1 MENTFNHIEPL
12 FEKIEV
18 YGKTSFE
25 LYRLKTIN
33 KTAEVVS
40 TFVSR
45 GAVVIV
51 LSMFLLFAS
60 IGLAL
65 WLGDLLGEPYLGFL
79 CVAAFY
85 IVLGGVLFYLLHN
98 FIKRK
103 VSNSIISEVF
113 NKK

>member
-1 MENTFNHIEPL
+1 MENRMYILEPL
-12 FEKIEV
+12 FDRAED
-18 YGKTSFE
+18 YAKTSFE
-25 LYRLKTIN
+25 LYKLKTIS

-45 GAVVIV
+45 GAVLIV
-51 LSMFLLFAS
+51 LSMFLVFVS

-65 WLGDLLGEPYLGFL
+65 WLGDLLGKTYLGFF

-85 IVLGGVLFYLLHN
+85 IVLGGVLFYFLHQY
-98 FIKRK
+98 IKRQ

-113 NKK
+113 NK

>member
-1 MENTFNHIEPL
+1 MKNTLNRMESL
-12 FEKIEV
+12 FEKIEDF
-18 YGKTSFE
+18 GTTSFE
-25 LYRLKTIN
+25 LYKLKTIS

-51 LSMFLLFAS
+51 LSMFLVFAS

-65 WLGDLLGEPYLGFL
+65 WIGDLLGKTYLGFF
-79 CVAAFY
+79 CVATFY
-85 IVLGGVLFYLLHN
+85 IVLGGVLFYFLHQ
-98 FIKRK
+98 FIKRQ

-113 NKK
+113 NK

>member
-1 MENTFNHIEPL
+1 MESTFNRMEPL
-12 FEKIEV
+12 FEKIED
-18 YGKTSFE
+18 YGKTSFK
-25 LYRLKTIN
+25 LYKLKTIS

-51 LSMFLLFAS
+51 VSMFLVFAS

-65 WLGDLLGEPYLGFL
+65 WLGDLFGKPYLGFF
-79 CVAAFY
+79 CVATFY
-85 IVLGGVLFYLLHN
+85 MVLGVVLFYMLHK

>member
-1 MENTFNHIEPL
+1 MENTFGRIDPL
-12 FEKIEV
+12 IEKIED
-18 YGKTSFE
+18 YGKASFE
-25 LYRLKTIN
+25 LYKLKTIS

-51 LSMFLLFAS
+51 LSMFLVFAS

-65 WLGDLLGEPYLGFL
+65 WLGNILGEPYLGFL
-79 CVAAFY
+79 CVATFY
-85 IVLGGVLFYLLHN
+85 IVLGGVLYFFLHN

-103 VSNSIISEVF
+103 ISNSIISEVF
-113 NKK
+113 ST

>member
-1 MENTFNHIEPL
+1 MENTLNRMESL
-12 FEKIEV
+12 FERAEDF
-18 YGKTSFE
+18 GKTSFE
-25 LYRLKTIN
+25 LYKLKTIS

-51 LSMFLLFAS
+51 LSMFLVFAS

-65 WLGDLLGEPYLGFL
+65 WLGDLLGKPYLGFF

-85 IVLGGVLFYLLHN
+85 IVLGGVLYYFLHQY
-98 FIKRK
+98 IKRQ

-113 NKK
+113 NK

>member
-1 MENTFNHIEPL
+1 MENTYDNIEPL
-12 FEKIEV
+12 IEKIED

-25 LYRLKTIN
+25 LYRLKAIG
-33 KTAEVVS
+33 KIAEVIA

-51 LSMFLLFAS
+51 LSMFLVFAS

-65 WLGDLLGEPYLGFL
+65 WLGVIFGRPYLGFF

-85 IVLGGVLFYLLHN
+85 ILLGGVIYYILHKS
-98 FIKRK
+98 IKRQ
-103 VSNSIISEVF
+103 VSNSIILEVF
-113 NKK
+113 NG

>member
-1 MENTFNHIEPL
+1 MENTLNRMESL
-12 FEKIEV
+12 FERVEDF
-18 YGKTSFE
+18 GKTSFE
-25 LYRLKTIN
+25 LYKLKTIS

-51 LSMFLLFAS
+51 LSMFLVFTS

-65 WLGDLLGEPYLGFL
+65 WLGDLLGKPYLGFF

-85 IVLGGVLFYLLHN
+85 IVLGGVLYYFLHQY
-98 FIKRK
+98 IKRQ

-113 NKK
+113 NK